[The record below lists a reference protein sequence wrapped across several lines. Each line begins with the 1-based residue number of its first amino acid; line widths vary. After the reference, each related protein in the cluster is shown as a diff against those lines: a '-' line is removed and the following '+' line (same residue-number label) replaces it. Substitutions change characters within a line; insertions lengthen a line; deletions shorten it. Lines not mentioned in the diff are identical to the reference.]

1 MHSRFAAILSMASV
15 FLLPIAA
22 AQAQAPNHGQAL
34 ITKVAPA
41 IVTVRVV
48 IKIQVKA
55 GGQSRSQES
64 KVATEGVI
72 VTPDGLIMMS
82 NAPISS
88 TTLRQMLGG
97 GDDDS
102 NAVSIS
108 PTDFKVTISN
118 EEKEYTA
125 FLAATDAKLG
135 LAFIKIQDLA
145 GRKLPTIDFSNCPAV
160 NIGDQVAAVTRLGKG
175 YDYAPIYA
183 EGPVKGAITKPR
195 PAFLLSTAIIS
206 VGLPV
211 FTLDGQ
217 PLGMIVFLPAGVSA
231 DSSGSMDIMM
241 RYYSGAAADRLGI
254 FLVPGAVVNPIIGEA
269 IDQAVKVAA
278 DRAKN
283 PPPAPTP
290 TPAPAPTA
298 PTPAPA
304 TPAPKAPAGK

>member
-1 MHSRFAAILSMASV
+1 MHSRLAAILSMVSV
-15 FLLPIAA
+15 FLLPGAA
-22 AQAQAPNHGQAL
+22 AQAQTPNHGQAL
-34 ITKVAPA
+34 INKVAPS

-64 KVATEGVI
+64 KVATEGVV

-88 TTLRQMLGG
+88 NVLRQMLGG

-102 NAVSIS
+102 NNVSIS
-108 PTDFKVTISN
+108 PTDFKVTVGN
-118 EEKEYTA
+118 EEKEYSG

-135 LAFIKIQDLA
+135 LAFIKIEDLA
-145 GRKLPTIDFSNCPAV
+145 GRKLPTIDFSKCPAV

-175 YDYAPIYA
+175 YDYSPIYS
-183 EGPVKGAITKPR
+183 EGPVKGSITKPR
-195 PAFLLSTAIIS
+195 PAFLLSTTIIS

-211 FTLDGQ
+211 FTTDGQ
-217 PLGMIVFLPAGVSA
+217 ALGMMVFLPTSVSA

-254 FLVPGAVVNPIIGEA
+254 FLVPGAVVNPIISEA

-283 PPPAPTP
+283 PPPP
-290 TPAPAPTA
+290 PAPAPT
-298 PTPAPA
+298 TPAAPA
-304 TPAPKAPAGK
+304 TPTTPAPKTPAGK